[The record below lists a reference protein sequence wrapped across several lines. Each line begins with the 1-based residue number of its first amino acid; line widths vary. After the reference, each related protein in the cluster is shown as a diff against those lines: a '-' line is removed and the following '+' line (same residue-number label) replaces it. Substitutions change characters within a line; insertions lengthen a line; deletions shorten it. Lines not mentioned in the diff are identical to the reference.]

1 MQYMLYYNITILI
14 YQRKK
19 NSYWRFALIPEEK
32 DETQYNVLH
41 KKILN
46 GFKLVDKRNEPRQL
60 WTECENKNILKYA
73 NKEGSSS
80 FVLMKQDDI
89 SEARENI
96 DALDFF
102 VHKLKKMAF
111 LKLIIFKFWGKIH
124 IAIK

>member
-80 FVLMKQDDI
+80 FVLMKQDEI
-89 SEARENI
+89 LI
-96 DALDFF
+96 WQ
-102 VHKLKKMAF
+102 KKVTCLNF
-111 LKLIIFKFWGKIH
+111 N
-124 IAIK
+124 